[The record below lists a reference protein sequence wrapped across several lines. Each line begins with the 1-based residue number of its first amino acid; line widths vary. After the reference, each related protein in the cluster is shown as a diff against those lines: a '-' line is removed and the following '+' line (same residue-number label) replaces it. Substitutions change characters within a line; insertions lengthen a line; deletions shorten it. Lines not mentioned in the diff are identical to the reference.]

1 MDGCGR
7 MDRNSS
13 TALHLPS
20 PPRTGVAGANNVQPD
35 GGGGLPLVDV
45 LGWSVAAGHRT
56 RTWTARERDG
66 VERGGWV
73 GVYVFRF
80 CTKRCVSLTI
90 ECPNPF
96 LRHIYAKITEDCRV
110 RRESNRNDARAPP
123 RLLKPGACPDPP
135 A

>member
-1 MDGCGR
+1 

-13 TALHLPS
+13 TALPLPFPS
-20 PPRTGVAGANNVQPD
+20 SDWSGAGANNVQPD
-35 GGGGLPLVDV
+35 GGGGGLPLVDV

-56 RTWTARERDG
+56 RIWTAKERYG

-80 CTKRCVSLTI
+80 CTKRGVFLTM
-90 ECPNPF
+90 ECQNNG
-96 LRHIYAKITEDCRV
+96 KITEDCRV